1 VITEQ
6 IIREAEA
13 IADELR
19 QRGEAERARAIDIIV
34 EAVRNGNSAPPA
46 TEPAATED
54 IEGVGQLYGVSGQ
67 TLKKWVEEGR
77 YTSYQAGRLPI
88 RRTTVEGYVRR
99 GGPSLE
105 LEEVSDE
112 EAARLVAEERGWT

>member
-1 VITEQ
+1 MITEQ

-46 TEPAATED
+46 TEPAAPR
-54 IEGVGQLYGVSGQ
+54 IS
-67 TLKKWVEEGR
+67 R
-77 YTSYQAGRLPI
+77 A
-88 RRTTVEGYVRR
+88 
-99 GGPSLE
+99 
-105 LEEVSDE
+105 
-112 EAARLVAEERGWT
+112 